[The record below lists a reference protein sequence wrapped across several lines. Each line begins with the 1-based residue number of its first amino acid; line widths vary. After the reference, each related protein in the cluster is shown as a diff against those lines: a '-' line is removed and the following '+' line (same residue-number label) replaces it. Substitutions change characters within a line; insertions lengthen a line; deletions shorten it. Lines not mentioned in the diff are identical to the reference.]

1 MPILLACETW
11 LCKCYDGRA
20 YAIWANMRMVINI
33 LLYFRAYFPYLLTCN
48 YFSVTSV
55 VELKEYIERRD
66 QKASNGRKKHK
77 EGIKRHRKASKNIKR
92 HRKVLKNIE
101 RHQKTSKG
109 IKRHP
114 KACQGIPRHPKAS

>member
-1 MPILLACETW
+1 
-11 LCKCYDGRA
+11 
-20 YAIWANMRMVINI
+20 MVINI

-77 EGIKRHRKASKNIKR
+77 EGIKRHRKASR
-92 HRKVLKNIE
+92 DIE
-101 RHQKTSKG
+101 RHQKTSKD
-109 IKRHP
+109 IERY
-114 KACQGIPRHPKAS
+114 